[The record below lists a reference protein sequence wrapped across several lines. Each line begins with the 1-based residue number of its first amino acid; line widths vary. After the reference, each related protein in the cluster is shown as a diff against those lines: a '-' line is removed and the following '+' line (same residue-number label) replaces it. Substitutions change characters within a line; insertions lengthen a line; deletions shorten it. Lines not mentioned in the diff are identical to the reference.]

1 MATSSTTV
9 QSKPI
14 LQYRDRPIQF
24 FREDHLSLTPEQTP
38 LKLVDIPPG
47 RFQMGSPEDELGR
60 LEREGPQHRVTL
72 AQTFFMSQYPITQAQ
87 WRAVA
92 ALPQAERELN
102 PDPSNFKGD
111 NRPVERVTWFDAVEF
126 CQRLAK
132 ATGRA
137 YRLPTEAEWEYAC
150 RARTTTP
157 FHFGETITTDLA
169 NYRGQDWEVRG
180 KTYSGAYGN
189 GPYGEFRE
197 ETTAVTLFPP
207 NAFGLHDMH
216 GNVLEWC
223 QDHWHESYEGAP
235 ADASAWLSSGDSENH
250 RVLRGGSWDGNP
262 ENCRSAFRL
271 RYAPDYSNY
280 FVGFRVVCGLAR

>member
-1 MATSSTTV
+1 MATSSTV

-24 FREDHLSLTPEQTP
+24 FREDRLALSPGQTP

-87 WRAVA
+87 WRTVA

-102 PDPSNFKGD
+102 LDPSNFKGD

-150 RARTTTP
+150 RARTMTP

-169 NYRGQDWEVRG
+169 NYRGQDWEVGG

-197 ETTAVTLFPP
+197 ETTDVDSFPP
-207 NAFGLHDMH
+207 NGFGLSDMH
-216 GNVLEWC
+216 GNVMEWC
-223 QDHWHESYEGAP
+223 QDRFHDNYEGAP
-235 ADASAWLSSGDSENH
+235 TDGAAWLSSDESENR
-250 RVLRGGSWDGNP
+250 RVLRGGSWVINP
-262 ENCRSAFRL
+262 VICRSAYRL
-271 RYAPDYSNY
+271 RNAPDFTNDD
-280 FVGFRVVCGLAR
+280 VGFRVVCGLAR